1 MNKIT
6 LSILFFILMT
16 TTYISTVNAAQE
28 NKNSHVVI
36 SGIKLGDT
44 SIRATETLQKQC
56 SNLVVKNLEQVNFPL
71 AINSELHLICRK
83 LDNGGQIAVT
93 LADDEV
99 VHIYSKGIPDSE
111 IDDQFVELKGQHSLG
126 FNVYGSNNQLWKK
139 ENDKLAILVRPD
151 GIHPNLFVWKSQYLV
166 QTQDKIQPKSIT
178 QRYPSILKFGSTFS
192 ELKDD
197 FEKYCSP
204 LQIKDSEPWLLNSP
218 KKQFQVNCF
227 NYYYLGFPRKI
238 EAVFGDDILQ
248 LAWVLSAKPEESRI
262 RKMLVSAFGS
272 HFEKNEEWESFDNG
286 RVFLRK
292 DKPEV
297 LLISDILVPFKD
309 KNF

>member
-16 TTYISTVNAAQE
+16 TTSISTVNAAQE

-44 SIRATETLQKQC
+44 SIRATKTLQKQC
-56 SNLVVKNLEQVNFPL
+56 SNLVVKNLEQVKFPL
-71 AINSELHLICRK
+71 AISSELHLICKK

-99 VHIYSKGIPDSE
+99 VHVYSKSIPDSE
-111 IDDQFVELKGQHSLG
+111 IDDQYAELGGQHSLG
-126 FNVYGSNNQLWKK
+126 FNVYGSDNQLWKK
-139 ENDKLAILVRPD
+139 ENEKLAILVRPD
-151 GIHPNLFVWKSQYLV
+151 GIHPNLFVWKSEYLA
-166 QTQDKIQPKSIT
+166 QTENEIQSQSIT

-192 ELKDD
+192 ELKHD
-197 FEKYCSP
+197 FEENCSP
-204 LQIKDSEPWLLNSP
+204 LQIQDSEPWLLNSP
-218 KKQFQVNCF
+218 EKQFQVNCF

-248 LAWVLSAKPEESRI
+248 LAWVLTAKPEESRI